1 MNSFRSNQPEV
12 MCYLEKISRQQQQT
26 IERLDA
32 LIAVLSGL
40 SEHVDIQSDKCM
52 PDTVISPL
60 TQETRE
66 STVQTSKDINVFS
79 LRQKAT
85 SAKNFFC

>member
-1 MNSFRSNQPEV
+1 MG
-12 MCYLEKISRQQQQT
+12 YLEKISRQQQQT
-26 IERLDA
+26 IERLDV
-32 LIAVLSGL
+32 LIAVPSGL

-60 TQETRE
+60 AQESRE
-66 STVQTSKDINVFS
+66 SAVQPKKDVNVFS

-85 SAKNFFC
+85 SAKNLFR